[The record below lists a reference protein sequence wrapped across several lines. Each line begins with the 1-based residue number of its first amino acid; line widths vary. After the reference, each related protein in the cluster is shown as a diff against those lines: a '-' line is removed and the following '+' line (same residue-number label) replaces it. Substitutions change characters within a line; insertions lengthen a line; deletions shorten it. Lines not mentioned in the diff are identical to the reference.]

1 MAGCSLYKFSNDSHT
16 LFIRFNYAGSW
27 IAGKYVEASDVSR
40 EERGEIR
47 VYWPLQTPAL
57 MLEFAEL
64 GEQEITQDEWMDW
77 IYRVSLGNTTLT
89 PS

>member
-1 MAGCSLYKFSNDSHT
+1 
-16 LFIRFNYAGSW
+16 
-27 IAGKYVEASDVSR
+27 
-40 EERGEIR
+40 
-47 VYWPLQTPAL
+47 

-64 GEQEITQDEWMDW
+64 GEQEITQDEWIDW

>member
-1 MAGCSLYKFSNDSHT
+1 M
-16 LFIRFNYAGSW
+16 
-27 IAGKYVEASDVSR
+27 SR
-40 EERGEIR
+40 EERREIR